1 MVLELDIGIICGC
14 LSSVK
19 PVMNV
24 LFPALF
30 GSSQHSQ
37 NGEGTRATAFGHA
50 TTRQS
55 FMFKALSEVSS
66 NQGGHVSMT
75 DIEAQS
81 QHSHEAHEQKQDFA
95 FATVET
101 VEIQSDVPGSMPPD
115 PTCPQNSNNMGQE
128 AARREFQ
135 ADSQSKHLSG
145 ESEEWMIQRDR
156 RRSAVEKNGTSDAA
170 SEEWILPGNRRR
182 SFA

>member
-1 MVLELDIGIICGC
+1 MVLELNIGIICGC

-37 NGEGTRATAFGHA
+37 NAEGTRATAFGQA
-50 TTRQS
+50 ATRQS
-55 FMFKALSEVSS
+55 FMFKALSDVSS
-66 NQGGHVSMT
+66 NQGDHVSMT

-81 QHSHEAHEQKQDFA
+81 QHSIEAHEQKQGFA

-101 VEIQSDVPGSMPPD
+101 QSNAPGSVLPD
-115 PTCPQNSNNMGQE
+115 PSCPQDSNNMGQGE
-128 AARREFQ
+128 ARRESQ
-135 ADSQSKHLSG
+135 IDSQSKHLSG
-145 ESEEWMIQRDR
+145 ESEEWIMQRDR
-156 RRSAVEKNGTSDAA
+156 RRSAVEKNGSSDAA
-170 SEEWILPGNRRR
+170 SEEWILPGNRRK